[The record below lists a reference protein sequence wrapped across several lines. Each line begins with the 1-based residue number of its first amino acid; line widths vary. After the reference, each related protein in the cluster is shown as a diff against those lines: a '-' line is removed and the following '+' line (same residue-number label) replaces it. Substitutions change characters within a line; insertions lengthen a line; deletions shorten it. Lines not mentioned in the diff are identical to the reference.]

1 MSVSNFSRAGKQI
14 SALKKNF
21 QNKPKPQRQKII
33 VGIVLAFILIFL
45 LCAYI
50 SGNALGTIMQLLRPN
65 EQKYGVLYYGLG
77 EPIGLII
84 TIVIFLLLLALFST
98 ILFQKNLINS
108 EKYTT
113 ADGIVVAEKGT
124 HGSGREMLREEIDSV
139 YRVADITDTK
149 DIVYGQILGST
160 DGTETVSFNSDLF
173 PPDSN
178 KNLLLFGS
186 PGTGKSYCFVRTN
199 ILQAML
205 RGDAIVAT
213 DPSGELYTSL
223 GETLRN
229 NGYDVR
235 VLNLAEP
242 RYSDFWN
249 CMEEVIDPETKRLD
263 GTRLNDFT
271 YIYAKNADIGDS
283 FWTKGT
289 TNLLRAVI
297 GHVAWK
303 REVDMLNHYKEL
315 YYKVSNPSPERDDIA
330 ENKMKGMVPFSWC
343 EEVIMK
349 EALKNGFEKE
359 DILKAFKTIS
369 DNAPKFTI
377 TEVYQDVMNL
387 NGIAADF
394 ANIPLS
400 HPAKQAYVIFTSASE
415 TVQSS
420 VINST
425 QLSMQLFADDKLAAV
440 LSHDGISIQNINMK
454 KCAYFVAMSDKSDTT
469 KPIASLFFSF
479 FFKDVQENWDKYSKI
494 AQEDGIPNPCLDTFV
509 MLDEFFSI
517 GTIGGDE
524 NAFAKTVS
532 VNRKRHMAV
541 NIVIQS
547 ITQLPALY
555 GANNATNIQNC
566 CEYVLFL
573 GCNDPET
580 AEFVSSFIAGEGT
593 ILTES
598 HKESTNALKP
608 VDDNTVTVKAEK
620 KKVLSVEEV
629 RRWKDKVLLCKR
641 GEYYVGLERFPW
653 KLHPCYLNGET
664 KPLSVYKTI
673 VPIEQRVMELENA
686 KLEDAYKETS
696 NQIAQIQSKF
706 SRNIPKHDSFDQQK
720 MDIAVEKSNDFENQ
734 NQDDTD
740 KLMSL

>member
-1 MSVSNFSRAGKQI
+1 MSGSRFSKMSKQLT
-14 SALKKNF
+14 ALKKNY
-21 QNKPKPQRQKII
+21 QNMPKERRQKMIAGII
-33 VGIVLAFILIFL
+33 LAFIFMFF

-50 SGNALGTIMQLLRPN
+50 SGNTIGTIIQMLRPN
-65 EQKYGVLYYGLG
+65 EKKYGVLYYALAEPVGL
-77 EPIGLII
+77 LL
-84 TIVIFLLLLALFST
+84 TIVIYVLILILFST
-98 ILFQKNLINS
+98 ILFQKNIINS

-113 ADGIVVAEKGT
+113 ADGLVVAEKST
-124 HGSGREMLREEIDSV
+124 HGSGREMLREEIDDV
-139 YRVADITDTK
+139 YKVADITDTK
-149 DIVYGQILGST
+149 DIVYGQITT
-160 DGTETVSFNSDLF
+160 DGTETVSFKSEKF
-173 PPDSN
+173 PADSN
-178 KNLLLFGS
+178 KNLLLIGS
-186 PGTGKSYCFVRTN
+186 PGTGKSFCFVRTN

-205 RGDAIVAT
+205 RGDSIVAT

-242 RYSDFWN
+242 RFSDFWN
-249 CMEEVIDPETKRLD
+249 CMEECIDPETKRLD

-297 GHVAWK
+297 GHVSWK
-303 REVDMLNHYKEL
+303 RECDILSHYKEL
-315 YYKVSNPSPERDDIA
+315 YAKVAKPGMEKDNVLD
-330 ENKMKGMVPFSWC
+330 NQMKDMIPFSWC
-343 EEVIMK
+343 EEVIMDA
-349 EALKNGFEKE
+349 ALKNGFEKE
-359 DILKAFKTIS
+359 DILKSFKSIWDS
-369 DNAPKFTI
+369 APPFTI
-377 TEVYQDVMNL
+377 REVYNDVMNL
-387 NGIAADF
+387 NAIIPDF
-394 ANIPLS
+394 ETIPIS
-400 HPAKQAYVIFTSASE
+400 HPAKQAFVIFSSAKDQ
-415 TVQSS
+415 VQSS

-494 AQEDGIPNPCLDTFV
+494 AEEDGIPNPCLDTFV

-555 GANNATNIQNC
+555 GDNNATNIQNC
-566 CEYVLFL
+566 CEYILFL

-598 HKESTNALKP
+598 HKETTNAFSASN
-608 VDDNTVTVKAEK
+608 DNTVTVKAEK
-620 KKVLSVEEV
+620 RKVLSLEEV

-641 GEYYVGLERFPW
+641 GEYYIGLERFPW
-653 KLHPCYLNGET
+653 KLHPCYVNGET

-673 VPIEQRVMELENA
+673 VPIEKRVMELEQN
-686 KLEDAYKETS
+686 KGEDAYKETS
-696 NQIAQIQSKF
+696 NQIQQIKSKY
-706 SRNIPKHDSFDQQK
+706 SKNIPKKDSFEQQSLNVETNESKKENKK
-720 MDIAVEKSNDFENQ
+720 MS
-734 NQDDTD
+734 DTER
-740 KLMSL
+740 LLG